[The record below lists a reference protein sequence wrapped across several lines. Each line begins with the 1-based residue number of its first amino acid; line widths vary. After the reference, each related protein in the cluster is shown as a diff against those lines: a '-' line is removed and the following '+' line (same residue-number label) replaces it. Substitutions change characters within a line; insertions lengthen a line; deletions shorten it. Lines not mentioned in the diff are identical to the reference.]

1 MGIFKTNRM
10 RSVILHAL
18 LVLLLGFVGGG
29 TVSALTLRNPIV
41 RLGNT
46 SYSDNGT
53 EVTLNLWMYNYDG
66 DNAYF
71 VGDVYLFIDGKQAC
85 KLNDMWGLIANVS
98 NKNEDNIKN
107 YQNSGNV
114 GSAGKIVLDGI
125 NQGTAQFRNAKKR
138 QKCPY
143 NSNRSEAKWTTID
156 LKLSFNDS
164 FSFFGHKITIE
175 GKWRD
180 KCDDKNR
187 ADKVWTL
194 DNALNGF
201 VRPVRMATTIQGGN
215 VLLSWQTERY
225 NASASTDGNW
235 VVSKRKDG
243 KREVVQKQ
251 SGGVNSAAIV
261 CKNFDCLATYDVT
274 FLPSTCSDAVRNH
287 GLTSSRSASGHQCV
301 EGICDLCNHTFFE
314 YQTENGNLVTL
325 DATTGFGAKM
335 LSHRVVDGKC
345 VMEFDAPITQIPR
358 NAFLRKQLKGEL
370 RIPKSVTVIGENA
383 FGRNEKLEGD
393 LVIPN
398 SVKVI
403 EPLAFRLCK
412 GFNGRLTLSANLQK
426 IGDYAFSDCSGLTG
440 NLSIP
445 NSVTTL
451 GANAFERCGGFNGK
465 LVLSNGLTKIQMNT
479 FTGCVGLT
487 GDLSIPHSVTEIGNS
502 AFADCSGFNGKL
514 VLPEGLKK
522 IGTTCFDGCGGLTG
536 DLVIP
541 QSVTEIAYYSF
552 RNCSGFTGKLVLPNG
567 LTKIETGVFDGCKGL
582 TGDLVIPQS
591 VTEIADNSFQ
601 NCSGFTGKLVLP
613 NGLTK
618 IGRNAFYYC
627 EGLTGDLLIP
637 QSVTEI
643 GEYAFSLC
651 QGFTG
656 KLVLP
661 NGLKK
666 IATHA
671 FSACTG
677 LTGDLSIPHSVTE
690 MGDYAFSSCKGFKGK
705 LVLSNGL
712 TKIAT
717 SAFSNC
723 PGFTGDLLIPH
734 SVTEIGKYAFC
745 YCSGFTGKL
754 SLPEGLKIIRENA
767 FNNLNGLSDKQ
778 VVLPT
783 TLEDLAFGCFNSIE
797 KLTYQSW
804 IGCTIKCCK
813 EQICLSDA
821 SYIYEGGMAEGLD
834 ISYTRTFSNTW
845 GTLVLPFA
853 MTLTGDEPYSL
864 YVIESM
870 NADELV
876 LRRMEGQT
884 EAGTPYLVKR
894 NGEQKELSFE
904 AQNAYVTFDTQ
915 ASPVEGST
923 LSFSG
928 TYKAKDVTSGYIIR
942 NDRFWDVSKIKE
954 TSGGTQAVKVGPFR
968 SWLDGDEANGAS
980 VLSLHIGDY
989 ATGIDNLAPLEMLNA
1004 DDVVYY
1010 DLNGKRLSTPQRGI
1024 NIVKRGNKTMKVII
1038 K

>member
-125 NQGTAQFRNAKKR
+125 NQGTAQFRNAKKN
-138 QKCPY
+138 QKCPH
-143 NSNRSEAKWTTID
+143 NSNRSEKKWTTID

-194 DNALNGF
+194 DNTLNGF
-201 VRPVRMATTIQGGN
+201 VRPVRMAATIQGGN

-225 NASASTDGNW
+225 NASVSTDGNW
-235 VVSKRKDG
+235 VVSKCKDG

-251 SGGVNSAAIV
+251 PGGVNSAAIV
-261 CKNFDCLATYDVT
+261 RKDFDCLATYDVT

-287 GLTSSRSASGHQCV
+287 GLTSSRSASGHQC
-301 EGICDLCNHTFFE
+301 EECICNLCNHTVFE
-314 YQTENGNLVTL
+314 YQTENGNPVTL
-325 DATTGFGAKM
+325 NTTTGFGAKM
-335 LSHRVVDGKC
+335 LSNRVVDGKC
-345 VMEFDAPITQIPR
+345 VMEFDAPITQIPLQ
-358 NAFLRKQLKGEL
+358 AFYKKQLKGEL
-370 RIPKSVTVIGENA
+370 RIPKSVTVIGVLA
-383 FGRNEKLEGD
+383 FAGNEKLVGD

-398 SVKVI
+398 SVTEIGSAAFLVCSGFDGKLTLSNKLTKI
-403 EPLAFRLCK
+403 SDNAFRGCQGLSGNIVIPNSVTEIGLGSFIGCSGFK
-412 GFNGRLTLSANLQK
+412 GKLNLSANLQK
-426 IGDYAFSDCSGLTG
+426 IGMGAFVDCNGLTG

-445 NSVTTL
+445 
-451 GANAFERCGGFNGK
+451 
-465 LVLSNGLTKIQMNT
+465 
-479 FTGCVGLT
+479 
-487 GDLSIPHSVTEIGNS
+487 HSVTMLGIN
-502 AFADCSGFNGKL
+502 AFQNCSGFN
-514 VLPEGLKK
+514 
-522 IGTTCFDGCGGLTG
+522 
-536 DLVIP
+536 
-541 QSVTEIAYYSF
+541 
-552 RNCSGFTGKLVLPNG
+552 GKLVLPNG
-567 LTKIETGVFDGCKGL
+567 LTKIETGVFRGCKGL

-591 VTEIADNSFQ
+591 VTEIADNSFK
-601 NCSGFTGKLVLP
+601 NCSGFNGKLVLP

-618 IGRNAFYYC
+618 IGSDAFFYC

-643 GEYAFSLC
+643 GEYAFSHC
-651 QGFTG
+651 EGFKG

-661 NGLKK
+661 NGLTK
-666 IATHA
+666 IAASA
-671 FSACTG
+671 FSYCVG
-677 LTGDLSIPHSVTE
+677 LTGDLV
-690 MGDYAFSSCKGFKGK
+690 
-705 LVLSNGL
+705 
-712 TKIAT
+712 
-717 SAFSNC
+717 
-723 PGFTGDLLIPH
+723 IPH
-734 SVTEIGKYAFC
+734 SVTEIGKYAFYGC
-745 YCSGFTGKL
+745 RGFNGKL
-754 SLPEGLKIIRENA
+754 SLPEGLKIIRGKA
-767 FNNLNGLSDKQ
+767 FGDLYGLSDKQ

-783 TLEDLAFGCFNSIE
+783 TLENLDYGCFNSIE

-804 IGCTIKCCK
+804 IGGTIRCCK

>member
-1 MGIFKTNRM
+1 MGIFKMNRM

-29 TVSALTLRNPIV
+29 TASALTPRNPIV

-71 VGDVYLFIDGKQAC
+71 VGDVYLFIDGKKTC

-98 NKNEDNIKN
+98 NKNEGKIKN
-107 YQNSGNV
+107 YENGGNV

-125 NQGTAQFRNAKKR
+125 NRGTAQFRNAKKN
-138 QKCPY
+138 QKCPH
-143 NSNRSEAKWTTID
+143 NSNRSETKWTTVD

-164 FSFFGHKITIE
+164 FSFFGHKITVE

-180 KCDDKNR
+180 KCDDNNR

-201 VRPVRMATTIQGGN
+201 VRPVRMATTVQGGN

-251 SGGVNSAAIV
+251 PGGVNSAAIV
-261 CKNFDCLATYDVT
+261 CKDFDCLATYDVT

-287 GLTSSRSASGHQCV
+287 GLTSSRSEGGHQCE
-301 EGICDLCNHTFFE
+301 EGICNLCNRTFFE
-314 YQTENGNLVTL
+314 YQTEDGNPVTL
-325 DATTGFGAKM
+325 NATTGFGAKM
-335 LSHRVVDGKC
+335 LSNRVVDGKC

-358 NAFLRKQLKGEL
+358 KAFYNKQLKGEL
-370 RIPKSVTVIGENA
+370 RIPKSVTVIGVLA
-383 FGRNEKLEGD
+383 FASNEKLVGD

-398 SVKVI
+398 SVTEI
-403 EPLAFRLCK
+403 GSAAFLVCSGFDGK
-412 GFNGRLTLSANLQK
+412 LTLSNKLTKISDNAFNGCQGLSGNIVIPNSVTEIGLGSFIGCSGFKGKLNLSANLQK
-426 IGDYAFSDCSGLTG
+426 IGNVAFQDCNGLTG

-445 NSVTTL
+445 
-451 GANAFERCGGFNGK
+451 
-465 LVLSNGLTKIQMNT
+465 
-479 FTGCVGLT
+479 
-487 GDLSIPHSVTEIGNS
+487 HSVTMLGIN
-502 AFADCSGFNGKL
+502 AFQDCSGFNGKL
-514 VLPEGLKK
+514 VLPKGLTK
-522 IGTTCFDGCGGLTG
+522 IETGAFDGCRGLTG

-552 RNCSGFTGKLVLPNG
+552 RNCRGFNGKLVLP
-567 LTKIETGVFDGCKGL
+567 K
-582 TGDLVIPQS
+582 
-591 VTEIADNSFQ
+591 
-601 NCSGFTGKLVLP
+601 
-613 NGLTK
+613 GLTK
-618 IGRNAFYYC
+618 IGTGAFDGC
-627 EGLTGDLLIP
+627 G
-637 QSVTEI
+637 
-643 GEYAFSLC
+643 
-651 QGFTG
+651 
-656 KLVLP
+656 
-661 NGLKK
+661 
-666 IATHA
+666 
-671 FSACTG
+671 G

-690 MGDYAFSSCKGFKGK
+690 MGEYAFSNCPGFRGK

-712 TKIAT
+712 TKIAA
-717 SAFSNC
+717 SAFSC
-723 PGFTGDLLIPH
+723 CSGFTGDLLIPH
-734 SVTEIGKYAFC
+734 SVTEIGRYAF
-745 YCSGFTGKL
+745 YDCSGFTGKL

-767 FNNLNGLSDKQ
+767 FGDLYGLSDKQ

-783 TLEDLAFGCFNSIE
+783 TLEYLAFGCFNSIE

-804 IGCTIKCCK
+804 IGGTIRCCK

-821 SYIYEGGMAEGLD
+821 SYIYDGGKAEGLD

-894 NGEQKELSFE
+894 NGEQKKLSFE
-904 AQNAYVTFDTQ
+904 AQNAFVTFDNTK

-942 NDRFWDVSKIKE
+942 NDRFWDVARIRE
-954 TSGGTQAVKVGPFR
+954 TSAGTQAIKVGPFR
-968 SWLDGDEANGAS
+968 SWLDGDVANGSS
-980 VLSLHIGDY
+980 VLSLRIGDY
-989 ATGIDNLAPLEMLNA
+989 ATGIDNLAPLETLNA
-1004 DDVVYY
+1004 DDVAFY

>member
-1 MGIFKTNRM
+1 MGFFKTNRM

-29 TVSALTLRNPIV
+29 TASALTPRNPIV

-71 VGDVYLFIDGKQAC
+71 VGDVYFFIDGKKTC

-98 NKNEDNIKN
+98 NKDEGKIKKYEN
-107 YQNSGNV
+107 GGNV

-125 NQGTAQFRNAKKR
+125 NRGTAQFRNAKKN
-138 QKCPY
+138 QKCPH
-143 NSNRSEAKWTTID
+143 NSNRSEAKWTTVD

-164 FSFFGHKITIE
+164 FSFFGHKITVE

-194 DNALNGF
+194 DNTLNGF
-201 VRPVRMATTIQGGN
+201 VSPVRMATTVQGGN

-251 SGGVNSAAIV
+251 PGGVNSATIV
-261 CKNFDCLATYDVT
+261 CKDFDCLATYDVT

-287 GLTSSRSASGHQCV
+287 GLTSSRSEGGHQC
-301 EGICDLCNHTFFE
+301 EECICNLCNRTFFE
-314 YQTENGNLVTL
+314 YQTEDGNPVTL
-325 DATTGFGAKM
+325 NTTTGFGAKM
-335 LSHRVVDGKC
+335 LSNRVVDGKC

-358 NAFLRKQLKGEL
+358 KAFYNKQLKGEL
-370 RIPKSVTVIGENA
+370 RIPKSVTVIGVLA
-383 FGRNEKLEGD
+383 FASNEKLVGD

-398 SVKVI
+398 SVTEI
-403 EPLAFRLCK
+403 GSAAFLVCSGFDGK
-412 GFNGRLTLSANLQK
+412 LTLSNKLTKISDNAFNGCQCLSGNIVIPNSVTEIGLGSFIGCSGFKGNLNLSANLQK
-426 IGDYAFSDCSGLTG
+426 IGNVAFQDCNGLTG

-445 NSVTTL
+445 
-451 GANAFERCGGFNGK
+451 
-465 LVLSNGLTKIQMNT
+465 
-479 FTGCVGLT
+479 
-487 GDLSIPHSVTEIGNS
+487 HSVTMLGIN
-502 AFADCSGFNGKL
+502 AFQHCSGFNGKL
-514 VLPEGLKK
+514 VLPKGLTK
-522 IGTTCFDGCGGLTG
+522 IETGAFDGCRGLTG

-552 RNCSGFTGKLVLPNG
+552 RNCSGFTGKLVLP
-567 LTKIETGVFDGCKGL
+567 K
-582 TGDLVIPQS
+582 
-591 VTEIADNSFQ
+591 
-601 NCSGFTGKLVLP
+601 
-613 NGLTK
+613 GLTK
-618 IGRNAFYYC
+618 IGTGAFYGC
-627 EGLTGDLLIP
+627 G
-637 QSVTEI
+637 
-643 GEYAFSLC
+643 
-651 QGFTG
+651 
-656 KLVLP
+656 
-661 NGLKK
+661 
-666 IATHA
+666 
-671 FSACTG
+671 G

-690 MGDYAFSSCKGFKGK
+690 MGEYAFSNCPGFKGK

-712 TKIAT
+712 TKIAA
-717 SAFSNC
+717 SAFSC
-723 PGFTGDLLIPH
+723 CSGFTGDLLIPH
-734 SVTEIGKYAFC
+734 SVTEIGRYAF
-745 YCSGFTGKL
+745 YDCSGFTGKL

-767 FNNLNGLSDKQ
+767 FGDLYGLSDKQ

-783 TLEDLAFGCFNSIE
+783 TLEYLAFGCFNSIE

-804 IGCTIKCCK
+804 IGGTIKCCK

-821 SYIYEGGMAEGLD
+821 SYIYDGGKAEGLD

-853 MTLTGDEPYSL
+853 MMLTGDEPYSL

-876 LRRMEGQT
+876 LRRVEGQT

-894 NGEQKELSFE
+894 NGEQKKLSFE
-904 AQNAYVTFDTQ
+904 AQKAFVTFDNTK

-942 NDRFWDVSKIKE
+942 NDRFWDVARIRE
-954 TSGGTQAVKVGPFR
+954 TSAGTQAIKVGPFR

-989 ATGIDNLAPLEMLNA
+989 ATGIDNLAPLETLNA
-1004 DDVVYY
+1004 DDVAFY
-1010 DLNGKRLSTPQRGI
+1010 DLNGKRLSTLQRGI

>member
-29 TVSALTLRNPIV
+29 TASALTPRNPIV

-71 VGDVYLFIDGKQAC
+71 VGDVYLFIDGKKTC

-125 NQGTAQFRNAKKR
+125 NQGTAQFRNAKKS

-143 NSNRSEAKWTTID
+143 NSDKSEKKWTTID

-164 FSFFGHKITIE
+164 FSFFGHKITVE

-187 ADKVWTL
+187 ADKVWTF

-201 VRPVRMATTIQGGN
+201 VSPVRMATTVQGGN

-251 SGGVNSAAIV
+251 PGGVNSATIV
-261 CKNFDCLATYDVT
+261 CKDFDCLATYDVT

-287 GLTSSRSASGHQCV
+287 GLTYSRSEGGHQCE
-301 EGICDLCNHTFFE
+301 EGICNLCNRTFFE
-314 YQTENGNLVTL
+314 YQTEDGNPVTL
-325 DATTGFGAKM
+325 NTTTGFGAKM
-335 LSHRVVDGKC
+335 LSNRVVDGKC

-358 NAFLRKQLKGEL
+358 KAFYNKQLKGEL
-370 RIPKSVTVIGENA
+370 RIPKSVTVIGVLA
-383 FGRNEKLEGD
+383 FASNEKLVGD

-398 SVKVI
+398 SVTEI
-403 EPLAFRLCK
+403 GSAAFLVCSGFDGK
-412 GFNGRLTLSANLQK
+412 LTLSNKLTKISDNAFNGCQGLSGNIVIPNSVTEIGLGSFIGCRGFKGNLNLSANLQK
-426 IGDYAFSDCSGLTG
+426 IGNVAFQDCNGLTG

-445 NSVTTL
+445 
-451 GANAFERCGGFNGK
+451 
-465 LVLSNGLTKIQMNT
+465 
-479 FTGCVGLT
+479 
-487 GDLSIPHSVTEIGNS
+487 HSVTMLGIN
-502 AFADCSGFNGKL
+502 AFQHCSGFNGKL
-514 VLPEGLKK
+514 VLPKGLTK
-522 IGTTCFDGCGGLTG
+522 IETGAFDGCRGLTG

-552 RNCSGFTGKLVLPNG
+552 RNCSGFTGKLVLP
-567 LTKIETGVFDGCKGL
+567 K
-582 TGDLVIPQS
+582 
-591 VTEIADNSFQ
+591 
-601 NCSGFTGKLVLP
+601 
-613 NGLTK
+613 GLTK
-618 IGRNAFYYC
+618 IGTGAFYGC
-627 EGLTGDLLIP
+627 G
-637 QSVTEI
+637 
-643 GEYAFSLC
+643 
-651 QGFTG
+651 
-656 KLVLP
+656 
-661 NGLKK
+661 
-666 IATHA
+666 
-671 FSACTG
+671 G

-690 MGDYAFSSCKGFKGK
+690 MGEYAFSNCPGFKGK

-712 TKIAT
+712 TKIAA
-717 SAFSNC
+717 SAFSC
-723 PGFTGDLLIPH
+723 CSGFTGDLLIPH
-734 SVTEIGKYAFC
+734 SVTEIGRYAF
-745 YCSGFTGKL
+745 YDCSGFTGKL

-767 FNNLNGLSDKQ
+767 FGDLYGLSDKQ

-783 TLEDLAFGCFNSIE
+783 TLEYLAFGCFNSIE

-804 IGCTIKCCK
+804 IGGTIKCCK

-821 SYIYEGGMAEGLD
+821 SYIYDGGKAEGLD

-853 MTLTGDEPYSL
+853 MMLTGDEPYSL

-876 LRRMEGQT
+876 LRRVEGQT

-894 NGEQKELSFE
+894 NGEQKKLSFE
-904 AQNAYVTFDTQ
+904 AQKAFVTFDNTK

-942 NDRFWDVSKIKE
+942 NDRFWDVARIRE
-954 TSGGTQAVKVGPFR
+954 TSAGTQAIKVGPFR

-989 ATGIDNLAPLEMLNA
+989 ATGIDNLAPLETLNA
-1004 DDVVYY
+1004 DDVAFY

>member
-1 MGIFKTNRM
+1 MGIFKMNRM

-29 TVSALTLRNPIV
+29 TASALTPRNPIV

-71 VGDVYLFIDGKQAC
+71 VGDVYLFIDGKKTC

-98 NKNEDNIKN
+98 NKNEGKIKN
-107 YQNSGNV
+107 YENGGNV

-125 NQGTAQFRNAKKR
+125 NRGTAQFRNAKKN
-138 QKCPY
+138 QKCPH
-143 NSNRSEAKWTTID
+143 NSNRSEAKWTTVD

-164 FSFFGHKITIE
+164 FSFFGHKITVE

-180 KCDDKNR
+180 KCDKNR

-194 DNALNGF
+194 DNTLNGF
-201 VRPVRMATTIQGGN
+201 VSPVRMATTVQGGN

-251 SGGVNSAAIV
+251 PGGVNSATIV
-261 CKNFDCLATYDVT
+261 CKDFDCLATYDVT

-287 GLTSSRSASGHQCV
+287 GLTSSRSEGGHQCE
-301 EGICDLCNHTFFE
+301 EGICNLCNRTFFE
-314 YQTENGNLVTL
+314 YQTEDGNPVTL
-325 DATTGFGAKM
+325 NTTTGFGAKM
-335 LSHRVVDGKC
+335 LSNRVVDGKC

-358 NAFLRKQLKGEL
+358 KAFYNKQLKGEL
-370 RIPKSVTVIGENA
+370 RIPKSVTVIGVLA
-383 FGRNEKLEGD
+383 FASNEKLVGD

-398 SVKVI
+398 SVTEI
-403 EPLAFRLCK
+403 GSAAFLVCSGFDGK
-412 GFNGRLTLSANLQK
+412 LTLSNKLTKISDNAFNGCQGLSGNIVIPNSVTEIGLGSFIGCRGFKGNLNLSANLQK
-426 IGDYAFSDCSGLTG
+426 IGNVAFQDCNGLTG

-445 NSVTTL
+445 
-451 GANAFERCGGFNGK
+451 
-465 LVLSNGLTKIQMNT
+465 
-479 FTGCVGLT
+479 
-487 GDLSIPHSVTEIGNS
+487 HSVTMLGIN
-502 AFADCSGFNGKL
+502 AFQHCSGFNGKL
-514 VLPEGLKK
+514 VLTKGLTK
-522 IGTTCFDGCGGLTG
+522 IETGAFDGCRGLTG

-552 RNCSGFTGKLVLPNG
+552 RNCSGFTGKLVLP
-567 LTKIETGVFDGCKGL
+567 K
-582 TGDLVIPQS
+582 
-591 VTEIADNSFQ
+591 
-601 NCSGFTGKLVLP
+601 
-613 NGLTK
+613 GLTK
-618 IGRNAFYYC
+618 IGTGAFYGC
-627 EGLTGDLLIP
+627 G
-637 QSVTEI
+637 
-643 GEYAFSLC
+643 
-651 QGFTG
+651 
-656 KLVLP
+656 
-661 NGLKK
+661 
-666 IATHA
+666 
-671 FSACTG
+671 G

-690 MGDYAFSSCKGFKGK
+690 MGEYAFSNCPGFKGK

-712 TKIAT
+712 TKIAA
-717 SAFSNC
+717 SAFSC
-723 PGFTGDLLIPH
+723 CSGFTGDLLIPH
-734 SVTEIGKYAFC
+734 SVTEIGRYAF
-745 YCSGFTGKL
+745 YDCSGFTGKL

-767 FNNLNGLSDKQ
+767 FGDLYGLSDKQ

-783 TLEDLAFGCFNSIE
+783 TLEYLAFGCFNSIE

-804 IGCTIKCCK
+804 IGGTIKCCK

-821 SYIYEGGMAEGLD
+821 SYIYDGGKAEGLD

-853 MTLTGDEPYSL
+853 MMLTGDEPYSL

-876 LRRMEGQT
+876 LRRVEGQT

-894 NGEQKELSFE
+894 NGEQKKLSFE
-904 AQNAYVTFDTQ
+904 AQKAFVTFDNTK

-942 NDRFWDVSKIKE
+942 NDRFWDVARIRE
-954 TSGGTQAVKVGPFR
+954 TSAGTQAIKVGPFR

-989 ATGIDNLAPLEMLNA
+989 ATGIDNLAPLETLNA
-1004 DDVVYY
+1004 DDVAFY

>member
-1 MGIFKTNRM
+1 MGIFKMNRM

-29 TVSALTLRNPIV
+29 TASALTPRNPIV

-71 VGDVYLFIDGKQAC
+71 VGDVYLFIDGKKTC

-98 NKNEDNIKN
+98 NKNEGKIKN
-107 YQNSGNV
+107 YENGGNV

-125 NQGTAQFRNAKKR
+125 NRGTAQFRNAKKN
-138 QKCPY
+138 QKCPH
-143 NSNRSEAKWTTID
+143 NSNRSETKWTTVD

-164 FSFFGHKITIE
+164 FSFFGHKITVE

-201 VRPVRMATTIQGGN
+201 VRPVRMATTVQGGN

-251 SGGVNSAAIV
+251 PGGVNSAAIV
-261 CKNFDCLATYDVT
+261 CKDFDCLATYDVT

-287 GLTSSRSASGHQCV
+287 GLTSSRSEGGHQC
-301 EGICDLCNHTFFE
+301 EECICNLCNRTFFE
-314 YQTENGNLVTL
+314 YQTEDGNPVTL
-325 DATTGFGAKM
+325 NATTGFGAKM
-335 LSHRVVDGKC
+335 LSNRVVDGKC

-358 NAFLRKQLKGEL
+358 KAFYNKQLKGEL
-370 RIPKSVTVIGENA
+370 RIPKSVTVIGVLA
-383 FGRNEKLEGD
+383 FASNEKLVGD

-398 SVKVI
+398 SVTEI
-403 EPLAFRLCK
+403 GSAAFLVCSGFDGK
-412 GFNGRLTLSANLQK
+412 LTLSNKLTKISDNAFNGCQGLSGNIVIPNSVTEIGLGSFIGCSGFKGKLNLSANLQK
-426 IGDYAFSDCSGLTG
+426 IGNVAFKDCNGLTG

-445 NSVTTL
+445 
-451 GANAFERCGGFNGK
+451 
-465 LVLSNGLTKIQMNT
+465 
-479 FTGCVGLT
+479 
-487 GDLSIPHSVTEIGNS
+487 HSVTMLGIN
-502 AFADCSGFNGKL
+502 AFQHCSGFNGKL
-514 VLPEGLKK
+514 VLPNGLTK
-522 IGTTCFDGCGGLTG
+522 IETGVFDGCRGLTG
-536 DLVIP
+536 NLDIP

-552 RNCSGFTGKLVLPNG
+552 RNCSGFTGKLVLP
-567 LTKIETGVFDGCKGL
+567 K
-582 TGDLVIPQS
+582 
-591 VTEIADNSFQ
+591 
-601 NCSGFTGKLVLP
+601 
-613 NGLTK
+613 GLTK
-618 IGRNAFYYC
+618 IGTGAFYGC
-627 EGLTGDLLIP
+627 G
-637 QSVTEI
+637 
-643 GEYAFSLC
+643 
-651 QGFTG
+651 
-656 KLVLP
+656 
-661 NGLKK
+661 
-666 IATHA
+666 
-671 FSACTG
+671 G

-690 MGDYAFSSCKGFKGK
+690 MGEYAFSNCPGFKGK

-712 TKIAT
+712 TKIAA
-717 SAFSNC
+717 SAFSC
-723 PGFTGDLLIPH
+723 CSGFTGDLLIPH
-734 SVTEIGKYAFC
+734 SVTEIGRYAF
-745 YCSGFTGKL
+745 YDCSGFTGKL

-767 FNNLNGLSDKQ
+767 FGDLYGLSDKQ

-783 TLEDLAFGCFNSIE
+783 TLEYLAFGCFNSIE

-804 IGCTIKCCK
+804 IGGTIRCCK

-821 SYIYEGGMAEGLD
+821 SYIYDGGKAEGLD

-853 MTLTGDEPYSL
+853 MTLKGDEPYSL

-876 LRRMEGQT
+876 LRRMEGRT

-989 ATGIDNLAPLEMLNA
+989 ATGIDNLAPLETLNA

>member
-1 MGIFKTNRM
+1 MGFFKTNRM

-29 TVSALTLRNPIV
+29 TASALTPRNPIV

-71 VGDVYLFIDGKQAC
+71 VGDVYLFIDGKKTC

-98 NKNEDNIKN
+98 NKNEGKIKN
-107 YQNSGNV
+107 YENGGNV

-125 NQGTAQFRNAKKR
+125 NRGTAQFRNAKKN
-138 QKCPY
+138 QKCPH
-143 NSNRSEAKWTTID
+143 NSNRSETKWTTVD

-164 FSFFGHKITIE
+164 FSFFGHKITVE

-194 DNALNGF
+194 DNTLNGF
-201 VRPVRMATTIQGGN
+201 VSPVRMATTVQGGN

-251 SGGVNSAAIV
+251 PGGVNSATIV
-261 CKNFDCLATYDVT
+261 CKDFDCLATYDVT

-287 GLTSSRSASGHQCV
+287 GLTSSRSEGGHQC
-301 EGICDLCNHTFFE
+301 EECICNLCNRTFFE
-314 YQTENGNLVTL
+314 YQTEDGNPVTL
-325 DATTGFGAKM
+325 NTTTGFGAKM
-335 LSHRVVDGKC
+335 LSNRVVDGKC

-358 NAFLRKQLKGEL
+358 KAFYNKQLKGEL
-370 RIPKSVTVIGENA
+370 RIPKSVTVIGVLA
-383 FGRNEKLEGD
+383 FASNEKLVGD

-398 SVKVI
+398 SVTEI
-403 EPLAFRLCK
+403 GSAAFLVCSGFDGK
-412 GFNGRLTLSANLQK
+412 LTLSNKLTKISDNAFNGCQGLSGNIVIPNSVTEIGLGSFIGCSGFKGNLNLSANLQK
-426 IGDYAFSDCSGLTG
+426 IGNVAFQDCNGLTG

-445 NSVTTL
+445 
-451 GANAFERCGGFNGK
+451 
-465 LVLSNGLTKIQMNT
+465 
-479 FTGCVGLT
+479 
-487 GDLSIPHSVTEIGNS
+487 HSVTMLGIN
-502 AFADCSGFNGKL
+502 AFQHCSGFNGKL
-514 VLPEGLKK
+514 VLPKGLTK
-522 IGTTCFDGCGGLTG
+522 IETGAFDGCRGLTG

-552 RNCSGFTGKLVLPNG
+552 RNCSGFTGKLVLP
-567 LTKIETGVFDGCKGL
+567 K
-582 TGDLVIPQS
+582 
-591 VTEIADNSFQ
+591 
-601 NCSGFTGKLVLP
+601 
-613 NGLTK
+613 GLTK
-618 IGRNAFYYC
+618 IGTGAFYGC
-627 EGLTGDLLIP
+627 G
-637 QSVTEI
+637 
-643 GEYAFSLC
+643 
-651 QGFTG
+651 
-656 KLVLP
+656 
-661 NGLKK
+661 
-666 IATHA
+666 
-671 FSACTG
+671 G

-690 MGDYAFSSCKGFKGK
+690 MGEYAFSNCPGFKGK

-712 TKIAT
+712 TKIAA
-717 SAFSNC
+717 SAFSC
-723 PGFTGDLLIPH
+723 CSGFTGDLLIPH
-734 SVTEIGKYAFC
+734 SVTEIGRYAF
-745 YCSGFTGKL
+745 YDCSGFTGKL

-767 FNNLNGLSDKQ
+767 FGDLYGLSDKQ

-783 TLEDLAFGCFNSIE
+783 TLEYLAFGCFNSIE

-804 IGCTIKCCK
+804 IGGTIRCCK

-821 SYIYEGGMAEGLD
+821 SYIYDGGKAEGLD

-853 MTLTGDEPYSL
+853 MMLTGDEPYSL

-876 LRRMEGQT
+876 LRRVEGQT

>member
-1 MGIFKTNRM
+1 MGFFKTNRM

-29 TVSALTLRNPIV
+29 TASALTPRNPIV

-71 VGDVYLFIDGKQAC
+71 VGDVYLFIDGKKTC

-98 NKNEDNIKN
+98 NKNEGKIKN
-107 YQNSGNV
+107 YENGGNV

-125 NQGTAQFRNAKKR
+125 NRGTAQFRNAKKN
-138 QKCPY
+138 QKCPH
-143 NSNRSEAKWTTID
+143 NSNRSETKWTTVD

-164 FSFFGHKITIE
+164 FSFFGHKITVE

-180 KCDDKNR
+180 KCDDKDR

-194 DNALNGF
+194 DNTLNGF
-201 VRPVRMATTIQGGN
+201 VSPVRMATTVQGGN

-251 SGGVNSAAIV
+251 PGGVNSATIV
-261 CKNFDCLATYDVT
+261 CKDFDCLATYDVT

-287 GLTSSRSASGHQCV
+287 GLTSSRSEGGHQCE
-301 EGICDLCNHTFFE
+301 EGICNLCNRTFFE
-314 YQTENGNLVTL
+314 YQTEDGNPVTL
-325 DATTGFGAKM
+325 NTTTGFGAKM
-335 LSHRVVDGKC
+335 LSNRVVDGKC

-358 NAFLRKQLKGEL
+358 KAFYNKQLKGEL
-370 RIPKSVTVIGENA
+370 RIPKSVTVIGVLA
-383 FGRNEKLEGD
+383 FASNEKLVGD

-398 SVKVI
+398 SVTEI
-403 EPLAFRLCK
+403 GSAAFLVCSGFDGK
-412 GFNGRLTLSANLQK
+412 LTLSNKLTKISDNAFNGCQGLSGNIVIPNSVTEIGLGSFIGCRGFKGNLNLSANLQK
-426 IGDYAFSDCSGLTG
+426 IGNVAFQDCNGLTG

-445 NSVTTL
+445 
-451 GANAFERCGGFNGK
+451 
-465 LVLSNGLTKIQMNT
+465 
-479 FTGCVGLT
+479 
-487 GDLSIPHSVTEIGNS
+487 HSVTMLGIN
-502 AFADCSGFNGKL
+502 AFQHCSGFNGKL
-514 VLPEGLKK
+514 VLPKGLTK
-522 IGTTCFDGCGGLTG
+522 IETGAFDGCRGLTG

-552 RNCSGFTGKLVLPNG
+552 RNCRGFNGKLVLP
-567 LTKIETGVFDGCKGL
+567 K
-582 TGDLVIPQS
+582 
-591 VTEIADNSFQ
+591 
-601 NCSGFTGKLVLP
+601 
-613 NGLTK
+613 GLTK
-618 IGRNAFYYC
+618 IGTGAFDGC
-627 EGLTGDLLIP
+627 G
-637 QSVTEI
+637 
-643 GEYAFSLC
+643 
-651 QGFTG
+651 
-656 KLVLP
+656 
-661 NGLKK
+661 
-666 IATHA
+666 
-671 FSACTG
+671 G

-690 MGDYAFSSCKGFKGK
+690 MGEYAFSNCPGFKGK

-712 TKIAT
+712 TKIAA
-717 SAFSNC
+717 SAFSC
-723 PGFTGDLLIPH
+723 CSGFTGDLLIPH
-734 SVTEIGKYAFC
+734 SVTEIGRYAF
-745 YCSGFTGKL
+745 YDCSGFTGKL

-767 FNNLNGLSDKQ
+767 FGDLYGLSDKQ

-783 TLEDLAFGCFNSIE
+783 TLEYLAFGCFNSIE

-804 IGCTIKCCK
+804 IGGTIRCCK

-821 SYIYEGGMAEGLD
+821 SYIYDGGKAEGLD

-853 MTLTGDEPYSL
+853 MMLTGDEPYSL

-876 LRRMEGQT
+876 LRRVEGQT

-894 NGEQKELSFE
+894 NGEQKKLSFE
-904 AQNAYVTFDTQ
+904 AQKAFVTFDNTK

-942 NDRFWDVSKIKE
+942 NDRFWDVARIRE
-954 TSGGTQAVKVGPFR
+954 TSAGTQAIKVGPFR
-968 SWLDGDEANGAS
+968 SWLDGDVANGAS
-980 VLSLHIGDY
+980 VLSLRVGDD
-989 ATGIDNLAPLEMLNA
+989 ATGIDNLAPLETLNA
-1004 DDVVYY
+1004 DDVAFY

>member
-1 MGIFKTNRM
+1 M

-125 NQGTAQFRNAKKR
+125 NQGTAQFRNAKKS

-143 NSNRSEAKWTTID
+143 NSNRSENKWTTVD

-164 FSFFGHKITIE
+164 FSFFGHKITVE

-201 VRPVRMATTIQGGN
+201 VRPVRMATTVQGGN

-251 SGGVNSAAIV
+251 PGGVNSAAIV

-301 EGICDLCNHTFFE
+301 EDICDLCNHTFFE

-325 DATTGFGAKM
+325 DGPLDFGAKM

-591 VTEIADNSFQ
+591 VTEIADYSFQ

-627 EGLTGDLLIP
+627 KGLTGDLLIP

-643 GEYAFSLC
+643 GEYAFY
-651 QGFTG
+651 
-656 KLVLP
+656 
-661 NGLKK
+661 
-666 IATHA
+666 
-671 FSACTG
+671 
-677 LTGDLSIPHSVTE
+677 D
-690 MGDYAFSSCKGFKGK
+690 
-705 LVLSNGL
+705 
-712 TKIAT
+712 
-717 SAFSNC
+717 
-723 PGFTGDLLIPH
+723 
-734 SVTEIGKYAFC
+734 
-745 YCSGFTGKL
+745 CSGFTGKL

-804 IGCTIKCCK
+804 IGGTIRCCK

-876 LRRMEGQT
+876 LRRMEGRT

>member
-1 MGIFKTNRM
+1 MGFFKTNRM

-29 TVSALTLRNPIV
+29 TASALTPRNPIV

-71 VGDVYLFIDGKQAC
+71 VGDVYLFIDGKKTC

-98 NKNEDNIKN
+98 NKDEGKIKKYEN
-107 YQNSGNV
+107 GGNV

-125 NQGTAQFRNAKKR
+125 NRGTAQFRNAKKN
-138 QKCPY
+138 QKCPH
-143 NSNRSEAKWTTID
+143 NSNRSEAKWTTVD

-164 FSFFGHKITIE
+164 FSFFGHKITVE

-194 DNALNGF
+194 DNTLNGF
-201 VRPVRMATTIQGGN
+201 VSPVRMATTVQGGN

-251 SGGVNSAAIV
+251 PGGVNSATIV
-261 CKNFDCLATYDVT
+261 CKDFDCLATYDVT

-287 GLTSSRSASGHQCV
+287 GLTSSRSEGGHQC
-301 EGICDLCNHTFFE
+301 EECICNLCNRTFFE
-314 YQTENGNLVTL
+314 YQTEDGNPVTL
-325 DATTGFGAKM
+325 NTTTGFGAKM
-335 LSHRVVDGKC
+335 LSNRVVDGKC

-358 NAFLRKQLKGEL
+358 KAFYNKQLKGEL
-370 RIPKSVTVIGENA
+370 RIPKSVTVIGVLA
-383 FGRNEKLEGD
+383 FASNEKLVGD

-398 SVKVI
+398 SVTEI
-403 EPLAFRLCK
+403 GSAAFLVCSGFDGK
-412 GFNGRLTLSANLQK
+412 LTLSNKLTKISDNAFNGCQCLSGNIVIPNSVTEIGLGSFIGCSGFKGNLNLSANLQK
-426 IGDYAFSDCSGLTG
+426 IGNVAFQDCNGLTG

-445 NSVTTL
+445 
-451 GANAFERCGGFNGK
+451 
-465 LVLSNGLTKIQMNT
+465 
-479 FTGCVGLT
+479 
-487 GDLSIPHSVTEIGNS
+487 HSVTMLGIN
-502 AFADCSGFNGKL
+502 AFQHCSGFNGKL
-514 VLPEGLKK
+514 VLPKGLTK
-522 IGTTCFDGCGGLTG
+522 IETGAFDGCRGLTG

-552 RNCSGFTGKLVLPNG
+552 RNCSGFTGKLVLP
-567 LTKIETGVFDGCKGL
+567 K
-582 TGDLVIPQS
+582 
-591 VTEIADNSFQ
+591 
-601 NCSGFTGKLVLP
+601 
-613 NGLTK
+613 GLTK
-618 IGRNAFYYC
+618 IGTGAFYGC
-627 EGLTGDLLIP
+627 G
-637 QSVTEI
+637 
-643 GEYAFSLC
+643 
-651 QGFTG
+651 
-656 KLVLP
+656 
-661 NGLKK
+661 
-666 IATHA
+666 
-671 FSACTG
+671 G

-690 MGDYAFSSCKGFKGK
+690 MGEYAFSNCPGFKGK

-712 TKIAT
+712 TKIAA
-717 SAFSNC
+717 SAFSC
-723 PGFTGDLLIPH
+723 CSGFTGDLLIPH
-734 SVTEIGKYAFC
+734 SVTEIGRYAF
-745 YCSGFTGKL
+745 YDCSGFTGKL

-767 FNNLNGLSDKQ
+767 FGDLYGLSDKQ

-783 TLEDLAFGCFNSIE
+783 TLEYLAFGCFNSIE

-804 IGCTIKCCK
+804 IGGTIKCCK

-821 SYIYEGGMAEGLD
+821 SYIYDGGKAEGLD

-853 MTLTGDEPYSL
+853 MMLTGDEPYSL

-876 LRRMEGQT
+876 LRRVEGQT

-894 NGEQKELSFE
+894 NGEQKKLSFE
-904 AQNAYVTFDTQ
+904 AQKAFVTFDNTK

-942 NDRFWDVSKIKE
+942 NDRFWDVARIRE
-954 TSGGTQAVKVGPFR
+954 TSAGTQAIKVGPFR

-989 ATGIDNLAPLEMLNA
+989 ATGIDNLAPLETLNA
-1004 DDVVYY
+1004 DDVAFY

>member
-1 MGIFKTNRM
+1 MGIFKMNRM

-29 TVSALTLRNPIV
+29 TASALTPRNPIV

-71 VGDVYLFIDGKQAC
+71 VGDVYLFIDGKKTC

-98 NKNEDNIKN
+98 NKNEGKIKN
-107 YQNSGNV
+107 YENGGNV

-125 NQGTAQFRNAKKR
+125 NRGTAQFRNAKKN
-138 QKCPY
+138 QKCPH
-143 NSNRSEAKWTTID
+143 NSNRSETKWTTVD

-164 FSFFGHKITIE
+164 FSFFGHKITVE

-194 DNALNGF
+194 DNTLNGF
-201 VRPVRMATTIQGGN
+201 VSPVRMATTVQGGN

-251 SGGVNSAAIV
+251 PGGVNSATIV
-261 CKNFDCLATYDVT
+261 CKDFDCLATYDVT

-287 GLTSSRSASGHQCV
+287 GLTSSRSEGGHQC
-301 EGICDLCNHTFFE
+301 EECICNLCNRTFFE
-314 YQTENGNLVTL
+314 YQTEDGNPVTL
-325 DATTGFGAKM
+325 NTTTGFGAKM
-335 LSHRVVDGKC
+335 LSNRVVDGKC

-358 NAFLRKQLKGEL
+358 KAFYNKQLKGEL
-370 RIPKSVTVIGENA
+370 RIPKSVTVIGVLA
-383 FGRNEKLEGD
+383 FASNEKLVGD

-398 SVKVI
+398 SVTEI
-403 EPLAFRLCK
+403 GSAAFLVCSGFDGK
-412 GFNGRLTLSANLQK
+412 LTLSNKLTKISDNAFNGCQGLSGNIVIPNSVTEIGLGSFIGCSGFKGNLNLSANLQK
-426 IGDYAFSDCSGLTG
+426 IGNVAFQDCNGLTG

-445 NSVTTL
+445 
-451 GANAFERCGGFNGK
+451 
-465 LVLSNGLTKIQMNT
+465 
-479 FTGCVGLT
+479 
-487 GDLSIPHSVTEIGNS
+487 HSVTMLGIN
-502 AFADCSGFNGKL
+502 AFQHCSGFNGKL
-514 VLPEGLKK
+514 ALPKGLTK
-522 IGTTCFDGCGGLTG
+522 IETGAFDGCRGLTG

-552 RNCSGFTGKLVLPNG
+552 RNCSGFTGKLVLP
-567 LTKIETGVFDGCKGL
+567 K
-582 TGDLVIPQS
+582 
-591 VTEIADNSFQ
+591 
-601 NCSGFTGKLVLP
+601 
-613 NGLTK
+613 GLTK
-618 IGRNAFYYC
+618 IGTGAFYGC
-627 EGLTGDLLIP
+627 G
-637 QSVTEI
+637 
-643 GEYAFSLC
+643 
-651 QGFTG
+651 
-656 KLVLP
+656 
-661 NGLKK
+661 
-666 IATHA
+666 
-671 FSACTG
+671 G

-690 MGDYAFSSCKGFKGK
+690 MGEYAFSNCPGFKGK

-712 TKIAT
+712 TKIAA
-717 SAFSNC
+717 SAFSC
-723 PGFTGDLLIPH
+723 CSGFTGDLLIPH
-734 SVTEIGKYAFC
+734 SVTEIGRYAF
-745 YCSGFTGKL
+745 YDCSGFTGKL

-767 FNNLNGLSDKQ
+767 FGDLYGLSDKQ

-783 TLEDLAFGCFNSIE
+783 TLEYLAFGCFNSIE

-804 IGCTIKCCK
+804 IGGTIRCCK

-821 SYIYEGGMAEGLD
+821 SYIYDGGKAEGLD

-853 MTLTGDEPYSL
+853 MMLTGDEPYSL

-876 LRRMEGQT
+876 LRRVEGQT

>member
-1 MGIFKTNRM
+1 MGIFKMNRM

-29 TVSALTLRNPIV
+29 TASALTPRNPIV

-71 VGDVYLFIDGKQAC
+71 VGDVYLFIDGKKTC

-98 NKNEDNIKN
+98 NKNEGKIKN
-107 YQNSGNV
+107 YENGGNV

-125 NQGTAQFRNAKKR
+125 NRGTAQFRNAKKN
-138 QKCPY
+138 QKCPH
-143 NSNRSEAKWTTID
+143 NSNRSEAKWTTVD

-164 FSFFGHKITIE
+164 FSFFGHKITVE

-180 KCDDKNR
+180 KCDKNR

-194 DNALNGF
+194 DNTLNGF
-201 VRPVRMATTIQGGN
+201 VSPVRMATTVQGGN

-251 SGGVNSAAIV
+251 PGGVNSATIV
-261 CKNFDCLATYDVT
+261 CKDFDCLATYDVT

-287 GLTSSRSASGHQCV
+287 GLTSSRSEGGHQCE
-301 EGICDLCNHTFFE
+301 EGICNLCNRTFFE
-314 YQTENGNLVTL
+314 YQTEDGNPVTL
-325 DATTGFGAKM
+325 NTTTGFGAKM
-335 LSHRVVDGKC
+335 LSNRVVDGKC

-358 NAFLRKQLKGEL
+358 KAFYNKQLKGEL
-370 RIPKSVTVIGENA
+370 RIPKSVTVIGVLA
-383 FGRNEKLEGD
+383 FASNEKLVGD

-398 SVKVI
+398 SVTEI
-403 EPLAFRLCK
+403 GSAAFLVCSGFDGK
-412 GFNGRLTLSANLQK
+412 LTLSNKLTKISDNAFNGCQGLSGNIVIPNSVTEIGLGSFIGCRGFKGNLNLSANLQK
-426 IGDYAFSDCSGLTG
+426 IGNVAFQDCNGLTG

-445 NSVTTL
+445 
-451 GANAFERCGGFNGK
+451 
-465 LVLSNGLTKIQMNT
+465 
-479 FTGCVGLT
+479 
-487 GDLSIPHSVTEIGNS
+487 HSVTMLGIN
-502 AFADCSGFNGKL
+502 AFQHCSGFNGKL
-514 VLPEGLKK
+514 VLPKGLTK
-522 IGTTCFDGCGGLTG
+522 IETGAFDGCRGLTG

-552 RNCSGFTGKLVLPNG
+552 RNCSGFTGKLVLP
-567 LTKIETGVFDGCKGL
+567 K
-582 TGDLVIPQS
+582 
-591 VTEIADNSFQ
+591 
-601 NCSGFTGKLVLP
+601 
-613 NGLTK
+613 GLTK
-618 IGRNAFYYC
+618 IGTGAFYGC
-627 EGLTGDLLIP
+627 G
-637 QSVTEI
+637 
-643 GEYAFSLC
+643 
-651 QGFTG
+651 
-656 KLVLP
+656 
-661 NGLKK
+661 
-666 IATHA
+666 
-671 FSACTG
+671 G

-690 MGDYAFSSCKGFKGK
+690 MGEYAFSNCPGFKGK

-712 TKIAT
+712 TKIAA
-717 SAFSNC
+717 SAFSC
-723 PGFTGDLLIPH
+723 CSGFTGDLLIPH
-734 SVTEIGKYAFC
+734 SVTEIGRYAF
-745 YCSGFTGKL
+745 YDCSGFTGKL

-767 FNNLNGLSDKQ
+767 FGDLYGLSDKQ

-783 TLEDLAFGCFNSIE
+783 TLEYLAFGCFNSIE

-804 IGCTIKCCK
+804 IGGTIKCCK

-821 SYIYEGGMAEGLD
+821 SYIYDGGKAEGLD

-853 MTLTGDEPYSL
+853 MMLTGDEPYSL

-876 LRRMEGQT
+876 LRRVEGQT

-894 NGEQKELSFE
+894 NGEQKKLSFE
-904 AQNAYVTFDTQ
+904 AQKAFVTFDNTK

-942 NDRFWDVSKIKE
+942 NDRFWDVARIRE
-954 TSGGTQAVKVGPFR
+954 TSAGTQAIKVGPFR

-989 ATGIDNLAPLEMLNA
+989 ATGIDNLAPLETLNA
-1004 DDVVYY
+1004 DDVAFY

>member
-125 NQGTAQFRNAKKR
+125 NQGTAQFRNAKKS

-143 NSNRSEAKWTTID
+143 NSNRSENKWTTVD

-164 FSFFGHKITIE
+164 FSFFGHKITVE

-201 VRPVRMATTIQGGN
+201 VRPVRMATTVQGGN

-251 SGGVNSAAIV
+251 PGGVNSAAIV

-301 EGICDLCNHTFFE
+301 EDICDLCNHTFFE

-325 DATTGFGAKM
+325 DGPLDFGAKM

-591 VTEIADNSFQ
+591 VTEIADYSFQ

-627 EGLTGDLLIP
+627 KGLTGDLLIP

-643 GEYAFSLC
+643 GEYAFY
-651 QGFTG
+651 
-656 KLVLP
+656 
-661 NGLKK
+661 
-666 IATHA
+666 
-671 FSACTG
+671 
-677 LTGDLSIPHSVTE
+677 D
-690 MGDYAFSSCKGFKGK
+690 
-705 LVLSNGL
+705 
-712 TKIAT
+712 
-717 SAFSNC
+717 
-723 PGFTGDLLIPH
+723 
-734 SVTEIGKYAFC
+734 
-745 YCSGFTGKL
+745 CSGFTGKL

-804 IGCTIKCCK
+804 IGGTIRCCK

-821 SYIYEGGMAEGLD
+821 FYIYEGGMAEGLD

-876 LRRMEGQT
+876 LRRMEGRT

>member
-1 MGIFKTNRM
+1 MGFFKTNRM

-29 TVSALTLRNPIV
+29 TASALTPRNPIV

-71 VGDVYLFIDGKQAC
+71 VGDVYLFIDGKKTC

-98 NKNEDNIKN
+98 NKNEGKIKN
-107 YQNSGNV
+107 YENGGNV

-125 NQGTAQFRNAKKR
+125 NRGTAQFRNAKKN
-138 QKCPY
+138 QKCPH
-143 NSNRSEAKWTTID
+143 NSNRSETKWTTVD

-164 FSFFGHKITIE
+164 FSFFGHKITVE

-180 KCDDKNR
+180 KCDDKDR

-194 DNALNGF
+194 DNTLNGF
-201 VRPVRMATTIQGGN
+201 VSPVRMATTVQGGN

-251 SGGVNSAAIV
+251 PGGVNSAAIV
-261 CKNFDCLATYDVT
+261 CKDFDCLATYDVT

-287 GLTSSRSASGHQCV
+287 GLTSSRSASGHQC
-301 EGICDLCNHTFFE
+301 EECICNLCNHTVFE
-314 YQTENGNLVTL
+314 YQTENGNPVTL
-325 DATTGFGAKM
+325 NTTTGFGAKM
-335 LSHRVVDGKC
+335 LSNRVVDGKC
-345 VMEFDAPITQIPR
+345 VMEFDAPITQIPLQ
-358 NAFLRKQLKGEL
+358 AFYKKQLKGEL
-370 RIPKSVTVIGENA
+370 RIPKSVTVIGVLA
-383 FGRNEKLEGD
+383 FAGNEKLVGD

-398 SVKVI
+398 SVTEIGTAAFLVCSGFDGKLTLSNKLTKISDNAFKGCRGLSGNIVI
-403 EPLAFRLCK
+403 PNSVTEIGLGSFIGCSGFK
-412 GFNGRLTLSANLQK
+412 GNLNLSANLQK
-426 IGDYAFSDCSGLTG
+426 IGNVAFQDCNGLTG

-445 NSVTTL
+445 
-451 GANAFERCGGFNGK
+451 
-465 LVLSNGLTKIQMNT
+465 
-479 FTGCVGLT
+479 
-487 GDLSIPHSVTEIGNS
+487 HSVTMLGIN
-502 AFADCSGFNGKL
+502 AFQHCSGFNGKL
-514 VLPEGLKK
+514 ALPKGLTK
-522 IGTTCFDGCGGLTG
+522 IETGAFDGCRGLTG

-552 RNCSGFTGKLVLPNG
+552 RNCSGFTGKLVLP
-567 LTKIETGVFDGCKGL
+567 K
-582 TGDLVIPQS
+582 
-591 VTEIADNSFQ
+591 
-601 NCSGFTGKLVLP
+601 
-613 NGLTK
+613 GLTK
-618 IGRNAFYYC
+618 IGTGAFYGC
-627 EGLTGDLLIP
+627 G
-637 QSVTEI
+637 
-643 GEYAFSLC
+643 
-651 QGFTG
+651 
-656 KLVLP
+656 
-661 NGLKK
+661 
-666 IATHA
+666 
-671 FSACTG
+671 G

-690 MGDYAFSSCKGFKGK
+690 MGEYAFSNCPGFKGK

-712 TKIAT
+712 TKIAA
-717 SAFSNC
+717 SAFSC
-723 PGFTGDLLIPH
+723 CSGFTGDLLIPH
-734 SVTEIGKYAFC
+734 SVTEIGRYAF
-745 YCSGFTGKL
+745 YDCSGFTGKL

-767 FNNLNGLSDKQ
+767 FGDLYGLSDKQ

-783 TLEDLAFGCFNSIE
+783 TLEYLAFGCFNSIE

-804 IGCTIKCCK
+804 IGGTIRCCK

-821 SYIYEGGMAEGLD
+821 SYIYDGGKAEGLD

-853 MTLTGDEPYSL
+853 MMLTGDEPYSL

-876 LRRMEGQT
+876 LRRVEGQT

>member
-1 MGIFKTNRM
+1 M
-10 RSVILHAL
+10 
-18 LVLLLGFVGGG
+18 
-29 TVSALTLRNPIV
+29 
-41 RLGNT
+41 
-46 SYSDNGT
+46 
-53 EVTLNLWMYNYDG
+53 
-66 DNAYF
+66 
-71 VGDVYLFIDGKQAC
+71 
-85 KLNDMWGLIANVS
+85 IANVS
-98 NKNEDNIKN
+98 NKNEGKIKN
-107 YQNSGNV
+107 YENGGNV

-125 NQGTAQFRNAKKR
+125 NRGTAQFRNAKKN
-138 QKCPY
+138 QKCPH
-143 NSNRSEAKWTTID
+143 NSNRSETKWTTVD

-164 FSFFGHKITIE
+164 FSFFGHKITVE

-194 DNALNGF
+194 DNTLNGF
-201 VRPVRMATTIQGGN
+201 VSPVRMATTVQGGN

-251 SGGVNSAAIV
+251 PGGVNSATIV
-261 CKNFDCLATYDVT
+261 CKDFDCLATYDVT

-287 GLTSSRSASGHQCV
+287 GLTSSRSEGGHQC
-301 EGICDLCNHTFFE
+301 EECICNLCNRTFFE
-314 YQTENGNLVTL
+314 YQTEDGNPVTL
-325 DATTGFGAKM
+325 NTTTGFGAKM
-335 LSHRVVDGKC
+335 LSNRVVDGKC

-358 NAFLRKQLKGEL
+358 KAFYNKQLKGEL
-370 RIPKSVTVIGENA
+370 RIPKSVTVIGVLA
-383 FGRNEKLEGD
+383 FASNEKLVGD

-398 SVKVI
+398 SVTEI
-403 EPLAFRLCK
+403 GSAAFLVCSGFDGK
-412 GFNGRLTLSANLQK
+412 LTLSNKLTKISDNAFNGCQGLSGNIVIPNSVTEIGLGSFIGCSGFKGNLNLSANLQK
-426 IGDYAFSDCSGLTG
+426 IGNVAFQDCNGLTG

-445 NSVTTL
+445 
-451 GANAFERCGGFNGK
+451 
-465 LVLSNGLTKIQMNT
+465 
-479 FTGCVGLT
+479 
-487 GDLSIPHSVTEIGNS
+487 HSVTMLGIN
-502 AFADCSGFNGKL
+502 AFQHCSGFNGKL
-514 VLPEGLKK
+514 VLPKGLTK
-522 IGTTCFDGCGGLTG
+522 IETGAFDGCRGLTG

-552 RNCSGFTGKLVLPNG
+552 RNCSGFTGKLVLP
-567 LTKIETGVFDGCKGL
+567 K
-582 TGDLVIPQS
+582 
-591 VTEIADNSFQ
+591 
-601 NCSGFTGKLVLP
+601 
-613 NGLTK
+613 GLTK
-618 IGRNAFYYC
+618 IGTGAFYGC
-627 EGLTGDLLIP
+627 G
-637 QSVTEI
+637 
-643 GEYAFSLC
+643 
-651 QGFTG
+651 
-656 KLVLP
+656 
-661 NGLKK
+661 
-666 IATHA
+666 
-671 FSACTG
+671 G

-690 MGDYAFSSCKGFKGK
+690 MGEYAFSNCPGFKGK

-712 TKIAT
+712 TKIAA
-717 SAFSNC
+717 SAFSC
-723 PGFTGDLLIPH
+723 CSGFTGDLLIPH
-734 SVTEIGKYAFC
+734 SVTEIGRYAF
-745 YCSGFTGKL
+745 YDCSGFTGKL

-767 FNNLNGLSDKQ
+767 FGDLYGLSDKQ

-783 TLEDLAFGCFNSIE
+783 TLEYLAFGCFNSIE

-804 IGCTIKCCK
+804 IGGTIRCCK

-821 SYIYEGGMAEGLD
+821 SYIYDGGKAEGLD

-853 MTLTGDEPYSL
+853 MMLTGDEPYSL

-876 LRRMEGQT
+876 LRRVEGQT

-989 ATGIDNLAPLEMLNA
+989 ATGIDNLAPLVMLNA

>member
-1 MGIFKTNRM
+1 MGFFKTNRM

-29 TVSALTLRNPIV
+29 TASALTPRNPIV

-71 VGDVYLFIDGKQAC
+71 VGDVYLFIDGKKTC

-98 NKNEDNIKN
+98 NKNEGKIKN
-107 YQNSGNV
+107 YENGGNV

-125 NQGTAQFRNAKKR
+125 NRGTAQFRNAKKN
-138 QKCPY
+138 QKCPH
-143 NSNRSEAKWTTID
+143 NSNRSETKWTTVD

-164 FSFFGHKITIE
+164 FSFFGHKITVE

-180 KCDDKNR
+180 KCDDKDR

-194 DNALNGF
+194 DNTLNGF
-201 VRPVRMATTIQGGN
+201 VSPVRMATTVQGGN

-251 SGGVNSAAIV
+251 PGGVNSAAIV
-261 CKNFDCLATYDVT
+261 CKDFDCLATYDVT

-287 GLTSSRSASGHQCV
+287 GLTSSRSASGHQC
-301 EGICDLCNHTFFE
+301 EECICNLCNHTVFE
-314 YQTENGNLVTL
+314 YQTENGNPVTL
-325 DATTGFGAKM
+325 NTTTGFGAKM
-335 LSHRVVDGKC
+335 LSNRVVDGKC
-345 VMEFDAPITQIPR
+345 VMEFDAPITQIPLQ
-358 NAFLRKQLKGEL
+358 AFYKKQLKGEL
-370 RIPKSVTVIGENA
+370 RIPKSVTVIGVLA
-383 FGRNEKLEGD
+383 FAGNEKLVGD

-398 SVKVI
+398 SVTEIGTAAFLVCSGFDGKLTLSNKLTKISDNAFKGCRGLSGNIVI
-403 EPLAFRLCK
+403 PNSVTEIGLGSFIGCSGFK
-412 GFNGRLTLSANLQK
+412 GKLNLSANLQK
-426 IGDYAFSDCSGLTG
+426 IGMGAFVDCNGLTG

-445 NSVTTL
+445 
-451 GANAFERCGGFNGK
+451 
-465 LVLSNGLTKIQMNT
+465 
-479 FTGCVGLT
+479 
-487 GDLSIPHSVTEIGNS
+487 HSVTMLGIN
-502 AFADCSGFNGKL
+502 AFQDCSGFN
-514 VLPEGLKK
+514 
-522 IGTTCFDGCGGLTG
+522 
-536 DLVIP
+536 
-541 QSVTEIAYYSF
+541 
-552 RNCSGFTGKLVLPNG
+552 GKLVLPNG
-567 LTKIETGVFDGCKGL
+567 LTKIETGVFRGCKGL

-591 VTEIADNSFQ
+591 VTEIADYSFR
-601 NCSGFTGKLVLP
+601 NCSGFNGKLVLP

-618 IGRNAFYYC
+618 IGSDAFFYC

-643 GEYAFSLC
+643 GGYAFSHC
-651 QGFTG
+651 EGFNG

-666 IATHA
+666 IAIHA

-690 MGDYAFSSCKGFKGK
+690 MGEYAFSKCPGFKGK

-712 TKIAT
+712 TKIAA
-717 SAFSNC
+717 SAFSYC
-723 PGFTGDLLIPH
+723 VGLTGDLVIPH
-734 SVTEIGKYAFC
+734 SVTEIGKYAFYGC
-745 YCSGFTGKL
+745 RGFNGKL
-754 SLPEGLKIIRENA
+754 SLPEGLKIIRGKA
-767 FNNLNGLSDKQ
+767 FNDLNGLSDKQ

-783 TLEDLAFGCFNSIE
+783 TLENLDFGCFNSIE

-804 IGCTIKCCK
+804 IGGTIQCCK

-876 LRRMEGQT
+876 LRRMEGRT

-904 AQNAYVTFDTQ
+904 AQNAFVTFDNTK

-928 TYKAKDVTSGYIIR
+928 TYKAKNVTSGYIIR
-942 NDRFWDVSKIKE
+942 NDRFWDVARIRE
-954 TSGGTQAVKVGPFR
+954 TSAGTQAIKVGPFR
-968 SWLDGDEANGAS
+968 SWLDGDVANGSS
-980 VLSLHIGDY
+980 VLSLRIGDY
-989 ATGIDNLAPLEMLNA
+989 ATGIDNLAPLETLNA
-1004 DDVVYY
+1004 DDVAFY

>member
-1 MGIFKTNRM
+1 MGIFKMNRM

-29 TVSALTLRNPIV
+29 TASALTPRNPIV

-71 VGDVYLFIDGKQAC
+71 VGDVYLFIDGKKTC

-98 NKNEDNIKN
+98 NKDEGKIKKYEN
-107 YQNSGNV
+107 GGNV

-125 NQGTAQFRNAKKR
+125 NRGTAQFRNAKKN
-138 QKCPY
+138 QKCPH
-143 NSNRSEAKWTTID
+143 NSNRSEAKWTTVD

-164 FSFFGHKITIE
+164 FSFFGHKITVE

-201 VRPVRMATTIQGGN
+201 VRPVRMATTVQGGN

-251 SGGVNSAAIV
+251 PGGVNSAAIV
-261 CKNFDCLATYDVT
+261 CKDFDCLATYDVT

-287 GLTSSRSASGHQCV
+287 GLTSSRSEGGHQC
-301 EGICDLCNHTFFE
+301 EECICNLCNRTFFE
-314 YQTENGNLVTL
+314 YQTEDGNPVTL
-325 DATTGFGAKM
+325 NATTGFGAKM
-335 LSHRVVDGKC
+335 LSNRVVDGKC

-358 NAFLRKQLKGEL
+358 KAFYNKQLKGEL
-370 RIPKSVTVIGENA
+370 RIPKSVTVIGVLA
-383 FGRNEKLEGD
+383 FASNEKLVGD

-398 SVKVI
+398 SVTEI
-403 EPLAFRLCK
+403 GSAAFLVCSGFDGK
-412 GFNGRLTLSANLQK
+412 LTLSNKLTKISDNAFNGCQGLSGNIVIPNSVTEIGLGSFIGCSGFKGKLNLSANLQK
-426 IGDYAFSDCSGLTG
+426 IGNVAFKDCNGLTG

-445 NSVTTL
+445 
-451 GANAFERCGGFNGK
+451 
-465 LVLSNGLTKIQMNT
+465 
-479 FTGCVGLT
+479 
-487 GDLSIPHSVTEIGNS
+487 HSVTMLGIN
-502 AFADCSGFNGKL
+502 AFQHCSGFNGKL
-514 VLPEGLKK
+514 VLPNGLTK
-522 IGTTCFDGCGGLTG
+522 IETGVFDGCRGLTG
-536 DLVIP
+536 NLDIP

-552 RNCSGFTGKLVLPNG
+552 RNCSGFTGKLVLP
-567 LTKIETGVFDGCKGL
+567 K
-582 TGDLVIPQS
+582 
-591 VTEIADNSFQ
+591 
-601 NCSGFTGKLVLP
+601 
-613 NGLTK
+613 GLTK
-618 IGRNAFYYC
+618 IGTGAFYGC
-627 EGLTGDLLIP
+627 G
-637 QSVTEI
+637 
-643 GEYAFSLC
+643 
-651 QGFTG
+651 
-656 KLVLP
+656 
-661 NGLKK
+661 
-666 IATHA
+666 
-671 FSACTG
+671 G

-690 MGDYAFSSCKGFKGK
+690 MGEYAFSNCPGFKGK

-712 TKIAT
+712 TKIAA
-717 SAFSNC
+717 SAFSC
-723 PGFTGDLLIPH
+723 CSGFTGDLLIPH
-734 SVTEIGKYAFC
+734 SVTEIGRYAF
-745 YCSGFTGKL
+745 YDCSGFTGKL

-767 FNNLNGLSDKQ
+767 FGDLYGLSDKQ

-783 TLEDLAFGCFNSIE
+783 TLEYLAFGCFNSIE

-804 IGCTIKCCK
+804 IGGTIRCCK

-821 SYIYEGGMAEGLD
+821 SYIYDGGKAEGLD

-853 MTLTGDEPYSL
+853 MTLKGDEPYSL

-876 LRRMEGQT
+876 LRRMEGRT

>member
-1 MGIFKTNRM
+1 MGIFKMNRM

-29 TVSALTLRNPIV
+29 TASALTPRNPIV

-71 VGDVYLFIDGKQAC
+71 VGDVYLFIDGKKTC

-98 NKNEDNIKN
+98 NKNEGKIKN
-107 YQNSGNV
+107 YENGGNV

-125 NQGTAQFRNAKKR
+125 NRGTAQFRNAKKN
-138 QKCPY
+138 QKCPH
-143 NSNRSEAKWTTID
+143 NSNRSEAKWTTVD

-164 FSFFGHKITIE
+164 FSFFGHKITVE

-180 KCDDKNR
+180 KCDKNR

-194 DNALNGF
+194 DNTLNGF
-201 VRPVRMATTIQGGN
+201 VSPVRMATTVQGGN

-251 SGGVNSAAIV
+251 PGGVNSATIV
-261 CKNFDCLATYDVT
+261 CKDFDCLATYDVT

-287 GLTSSRSASGHQCV
+287 GLTSSRSEGGHQCE
-301 EGICDLCNHTFFE
+301 EGICNLCNRTFFE
-314 YQTENGNLVTL
+314 YQTEDGNPVTL
-325 DATTGFGAKM
+325 NTTTGFGAKM
-335 LSHRVVDGKC
+335 LSNRVVDGKC

-358 NAFLRKQLKGEL
+358 KAFYNKQLKGEL
-370 RIPKSVTVIGENA
+370 RIPKSVTVIGVLA
-383 FGRNEKLEGD
+383 FASNEKLVGD

-398 SVKVI
+398 SVTEI
-403 EPLAFRLCK
+403 GSAAFLVCSGFDGK
-412 GFNGRLTLSANLQK
+412 LTLSNKLTKISDNAFNGCQGLSGNIVIPNSVTEIGLGSFIGCRGFKGNLNLSANLQK
-426 IGDYAFSDCSGLTG
+426 IGNVAFQDCNGLTG

-445 NSVTTL
+445 
-451 GANAFERCGGFNGK
+451 
-465 LVLSNGLTKIQMNT
+465 
-479 FTGCVGLT
+479 
-487 GDLSIPHSVTEIGNS
+487 HSVTMLGIN
-502 AFADCSGFNGKL
+502 AFQHCSGFNGKL
-514 VLPEGLKK
+514 VLPKGLTK
-522 IGTTCFDGCGGLTG
+522 IETGAFDGCRGLTG

-552 RNCSGFTGKLVLPNG
+552 RNCRGFNGKLVLP
-567 LTKIETGVFDGCKGL
+567 K
-582 TGDLVIPQS
+582 
-591 VTEIADNSFQ
+591 
-601 NCSGFTGKLVLP
+601 
-613 NGLTK
+613 GLTK
-618 IGRNAFYYC
+618 IGTGAFDGC
-627 EGLTGDLLIP
+627 G
-637 QSVTEI
+637 
-643 GEYAFSLC
+643 
-651 QGFTG
+651 
-656 KLVLP
+656 
-661 NGLKK
+661 
-666 IATHA
+666 
-671 FSACTG
+671 G

-690 MGDYAFSSCKGFKGK
+690 MGEYAFSNCPGFKGK

-712 TKIAT
+712 TKIAA
-717 SAFSNC
+717 SAFSC
-723 PGFTGDLLIPH
+723 CSGFTGDLLIPH
-734 SVTEIGKYAFC
+734 SVTEIGRYAF
-745 YCSGFTGKL
+745 YDCSGFTGKL

-767 FNNLNGLSDKQ
+767 FGDLYGLSDKQ

-783 TLEDLAFGCFNSIE
+783 TLEYLAFGCFNSIE

-804 IGCTIKCCK
+804 IGGTIRCCK

-821 SYIYEGGMAEGLD
+821 SYIYDGGKAEGLD

-853 MTLTGDEPYSL
+853 MMLTGDEPYSL

-876 LRRMEGQT
+876 LRRVEGQT

-894 NGEQKELSFE
+894 NGEQKKLSFE
-904 AQNAYVTFDTQ
+904 AQKAFVTFDNTK

-942 NDRFWDVSKIKE
+942 NDRFWDVARIRE
-954 TSGGTQAVKVGPFR
+954 TSAGTQAIKVGPFR
-968 SWLDGDEANGAS
+968 SWLDGDVANGAS
-980 VLSLHIGDY
+980 VLSLRVGDD
-989 ATGIDNLAPLEMLNA
+989 ATGIDNLAPLETLNA
-1004 DDVVYY
+1004 DDVAFY

>member
-1 MGIFKTNRM
+1 M

-29 TVSALTLRNPIV
+29 TASALTPRNPIV

-71 VGDVYLFIDGKQAC
+71 VGDVYLFIDGKKTC

-98 NKNEDNIKN
+98 NKDEGKIKKYEN
-107 YQNSGNV
+107 GGNV

-125 NQGTAQFRNAKKR
+125 NRGTAQFRNAKKN
-138 QKCPY
+138 QKCPH
-143 NSNRSEAKWTTID
+143 NSNRSETKWTTVD

-164 FSFFGHKITIE
+164 FSFFGHKITVE

-194 DNALNGF
+194 DNTLNGF
-201 VRPVRMATTIQGGN
+201 VSPVRMATTVQGGN

-251 SGGVNSAAIV
+251 PGGVNSATIV
-261 CKNFDCLATYDVT
+261 CKDFDCLATYDVT

-287 GLTSSRSASGHQCV
+287 GLTSSRSEGGHQC
-301 EGICDLCNHTFFE
+301 EECICNLCNRTFFE
-314 YQTENGNLVTL
+314 YQTEDGNPVTL
-325 DATTGFGAKM
+325 NTTTGFGAKM
-335 LSHRVVDGKC
+335 LSNRVVDGKC

-358 NAFLRKQLKGEL
+358 KAFYNKQLKGEL
-370 RIPKSVTVIGENA
+370 RIPKSVTVIGVLA
-383 FGRNEKLEGD
+383 FASNEKLVGD

-398 SVKVI
+398 SVTEI
-403 EPLAFRLCK
+403 GSAAFLVCSGFDGK
-412 GFNGRLTLSANLQK
+412 LTLSNKLTKISDNAFNGCQCLSGNIVIPNSVTEIGLGSFIGCSGFKGNLNLSANLQK
-426 IGDYAFSDCSGLTG
+426 IGNVAFQDCNGLTG

-445 NSVTTL
+445 
-451 GANAFERCGGFNGK
+451 
-465 LVLSNGLTKIQMNT
+465 
-479 FTGCVGLT
+479 
-487 GDLSIPHSVTEIGNS
+487 HSVTMLGIN
-502 AFADCSGFNGKL
+502 AFQHCSGFNGKL
-514 VLPEGLKK
+514 VLPKGLTK
-522 IGTTCFDGCGGLTG
+522 IETGAFDGCRGLTG

-552 RNCSGFTGKLVLPNG
+552 RNCSGFTGKLVLP
-567 LTKIETGVFDGCKGL
+567 K
-582 TGDLVIPQS
+582 
-591 VTEIADNSFQ
+591 
-601 NCSGFTGKLVLP
+601 
-613 NGLTK
+613 GLTK
-618 IGRNAFYYC
+618 IGTGAFYGC
-627 EGLTGDLLIP
+627 G
-637 QSVTEI
+637 
-643 GEYAFSLC
+643 
-651 QGFTG
+651 
-656 KLVLP
+656 
-661 NGLKK
+661 
-666 IATHA
+666 
-671 FSACTG
+671 G

-690 MGDYAFSSCKGFKGK
+690 MGEYAFSNCPGFKGK

-712 TKIAT
+712 TKIAA
-717 SAFSNC
+717 SAFSC
-723 PGFTGDLLIPH
+723 CSGFTGDLLIPH
-734 SVTEIGKYAFC
+734 SVTEIGRYAF
-745 YCSGFTGKL
+745 YDCSGFTGKL

-783 TLEDLAFGCFNSIE
+783 TLEYLAFGCFNSIE

-804 IGCTIKCCK
+804 IGGTIKCCK

-821 SYIYEGGMAEGLD
+821 SYIYDGGKAEGLD

-894 NGEQKELSFE
+894 NGEQKKLSFE
-904 AQNAYVTFDTQ
+904 AQNAFVTFDNTK

-942 NDRFWDVSKIKE
+942 NDRFWDVARIRE
-954 TSGGTQAVKVGPFR
+954 TSAGTQAIKVGPFR
-968 SWLDGDEANGAS
+968 SWLDGDVANGSS
-980 VLSLHIGDY
+980 VLSLRIRDY
-989 ATGIDNLAPLEMLNA
+989 ATGIDNLAPLETLNA
-1004 DDVVYY
+1004 DDVAFY

>member
-125 NQGTAQFRNAKKR
+125 NQGTAQFRNAKKS

-143 NSNRSEAKWTTID
+143 NSNRSENKWTTVD

-164 FSFFGHKITIE
+164 FSFFGHKITVE

-201 VRPVRMATTIQGGN
+201 VRPVRMATTVQGGN

-251 SGGVNSAAIV
+251 PGGVNSAAIV

-301 EGICDLCNHTFFE
+301 EDICDLCNHTFFE

-325 DATTGFGAKM
+325 DGPLDFGAKM

-536 DLVIP
+536 DWVIP

-591 VTEIADNSFQ
+591 VTEIADYSFQ

-627 EGLTGDLLIP
+627 KGLTGDLLIP

-643 GEYAFSLC
+643 GEYAFY
-651 QGFTG
+651 
-656 KLVLP
+656 
-661 NGLKK
+661 
-666 IATHA
+666 
-671 FSACTG
+671 
-677 LTGDLSIPHSVTE
+677 D
-690 MGDYAFSSCKGFKGK
+690 
-705 LVLSNGL
+705 
-712 TKIAT
+712 
-717 SAFSNC
+717 
-723 PGFTGDLLIPH
+723 
-734 SVTEIGKYAFC
+734 
-745 YCSGFTGKL
+745 CSGFTGKL

-804 IGCTIKCCK
+804 IGGTIRCCK

-876 LRRMEGQT
+876 LRRMEGRT

>member
-1 MGIFKTNRM
+1 M

-125 NQGTAQFRNAKKR
+125 NQGTAQFRNAKKN

-143 NSNRSEAKWTTID
+143 NSDKSENKWTTVD

-164 FSFFGHKITIE
+164 FSFFGHKITVE

-180 KCDDKNR
+180 KCDDKKR

-194 DNALNGF
+194 DNTLNGF
-201 VRPVRMATTIQGGN
+201 VSPVRMATTVQGGN

-251 SGGVNSAAIV
+251 PGGVNSATIV

-325 DATTGFGAKM
+325 DGPLDFGAKM

-487 GDLSIPHSVTEIGNS
+487 GDLSIPHSVTE
-502 AFADCSGFNGKL
+502 
-514 VLPEGLKK
+514 
-522 IGTTCFDGCGGLTG
+522 
-536 DLVIP
+536 
-541 QSVTEIAYYSF
+541 
-552 RNCSGFTGKLVLPNG
+552 
-567 LTKIETGVFDGCKGL
+567 
-582 TGDLVIPQS
+582 
-591 VTEIADNSFQ
+591 
-601 NCSGFTGKLVLP
+601 
-613 NGLTK
+613 
-618 IGRNAFYYC
+618 
-627 EGLTGDLLIP
+627 
-637 QSVTEI
+637 
-643 GEYAFSLC
+643 
-651 QGFTG
+651 
-656 KLVLP
+656 
-661 NGLKK
+661 
-666 IATHA
+666 
-671 FSACTG
+671 
-677 LTGDLSIPHSVTE
+677 

-734 SVTEIGKYAFC
+734 SVTEIGKYAF
-745 YCSGFTGKL
+745 YDCSGFTGKL

-804 IGCTIKCCK
+804 IGCTIRCCK

-821 SYIYEGGMAEGLD
+821 SYIYEGGMTEGLD

-876 LRRMEGQT
+876 LRRMEGRT

-1024 NIVKRGNKTMKVII
+1024 NIVKLGNKTMKVII

>member
-1 MGIFKTNRM
+1 MRFFKTNRM

-29 TVSALTLRNPIV
+29 TASALTPRNPIV

-71 VGDVYLFIDGKQAC
+71 VGDVYLFIDGKKTC

-98 NKNEDNIKN
+98 NKNEGKIKN
-107 YQNSGNV
+107 YENGGNV

-125 NQGTAQFRNAKKR
+125 NRGTAQFRNAKKN
-138 QKCPY
+138 QKCPH
-143 NSNRSEAKWTTID
+143 NSNRSETKWTTVD

-164 FSFFGHKITIE
+164 FSFFGHKITVE

-194 DNALNGF
+194 DNTLNGF
-201 VRPVRMATTIQGGN
+201 VSPVRMATTVQGGN

-251 SGGVNSAAIV
+251 PGGVNSAAIV
-261 CKNFDCLATYDVT
+261 CKDFDCLATYDVT

-287 GLTSSRSASGHQCV
+287 GLTSSRSEGGHQC
-301 EGICDLCNHTFFE
+301 EECICNLCNRTFFE
-314 YQTENGNLVTL
+314 YQTEDGNPVTL
-325 DATTGFGAKM
+325 NATTGFGAKM

-358 NAFLRKQLKGEL
+358 KTFYNKQLKGEL
-370 RIPKSVTVIGENA
+370 RIPKSVTVIGVLA
-383 FGRNEKLEGD
+383 FASNGKLVGD

-398 SVKVI
+398 SVTEIGSAAFLVCSGFDGKLTLSNKLTKISDAAFKGCQGLSGNIVI
-403 EPLAFRLCK
+403 PNSVTEIGLESFK
-412 GFNGRLTLSANLQK
+412 GCSGFKGNLNLSANLQK
-426 IGDYAFSDCSGLTG
+426 IGNDAFQDCNGLTG

-445 NSVTTL
+445 
-451 GANAFERCGGFNGK
+451 
-465 LVLSNGLTKIQMNT
+465 
-479 FTGCVGLT
+479 
-487 GDLSIPHSVTEIGNS
+487 HSVTMLGIN
-502 AFADCSGFNGKL
+502 AF
-514 VLPEGLKK
+514 
-522 IGTTCFDGCGGLTG
+522 
-536 DLVIP
+536 
-541 QSVTEIAYYSF
+541 Q
-552 RNCSGFTGKLVLPNG
+552 NCSGFTGKLVLPKG
-567 LTKIETGVFDGCKGL
+567 LTKIETGAFDGCRGL

-591 VTEIADNSFQ
+591 VTEIADYSFEY
-601 NCSGFTGKLVLP
+601 CSGFTGKLVLP

-643 GEYAFSLC
+643 GAYAFSLC

-734 SVTEIGKYAFC
+734 SVTEIGKYAF
-745 YCSGFTGKL
+745 YDCSGFTGKL

-804 IGCTIKCCK
+804 IGGTIKCCK

-821 SYIYEGGMAEGLD
+821 SYIYDGGKEKGLD
-834 ISYTRTFSNTW
+834 ISYTRTFSNIW

-884 EAGTPYLVKR
+884 EAGPPYLVKR
-894 NGEQKELSFE
+894 NGEQKKLSFE
-904 AQNAYVTFDTQ
+904 AQNAFVTFDNTK

-942 NDRFWDVSKIKE
+942 NDRFWDVARIRE
-954 TSGGTQAVKVGPFR
+954 TSAGTQAIKVGPFR
-968 SWLDGDEANGAS
+968 SWLDGDVANGSS
-980 VLSLHIGDY
+980 VLSLRIGDY
-989 ATGIDNLAPLEMLNA
+989 ATGIDNLAPLETLNA
-1004 DDVVYY
+1004 DDVAFY

>member
-29 TVSALTLRNPIV
+29 TASALTPRNPIV

-71 VGDVYLFIDGKQAC
+71 VGDVYLFIDGKKTC

-125 NQGTAQFRNAKKR
+125 NQGTAQFRNAKKS

-143 NSNRSEAKWTTID
+143 NSDKSEKKWTTID

-164 FSFFGHKITIE
+164 FSFFGHKITVE

-180 KCDDKNR
+180 KCDDKKR

-201 VRPVRMATTIQGGN
+201 VRPVRMATTVQGGN

-251 SGGVNSAAIV
+251 PGGVNSAAIV
-261 CKNFDCLATYDVT
+261 CKDFDCLATYDVT

-287 GLTSSRSASGHQCV
+287 GLTSSRSEGSHQC
-301 EGICDLCNHTFFE
+301 EECICNLCNRTFFE
-314 YQTENGNLVTL
+314 YQTEDGNPVTL
-325 DATTGFGAKM
+325 NATTGFGAKM
-335 LSHRVVDGKC
+335 LSNRVVDGKC

-358 NAFLRKQLKGEL
+358 KAFYNKQLKGEL
-370 RIPKSVTVIGENA
+370 RIPKSVTVIGVLA
-383 FGRNEKLEGD
+383 FASNEKLVGD

-398 SVKVI
+398 SVTEI
-403 EPLAFRLCK
+403 GSAAFLVCSGFDGK
-412 GFNGRLTLSANLQK
+412 LTLSNKLTKISDNAFNGCQCLSGNIVIPNSVTEIGLGSFIGCSGFKGNLNLSANLQK
-426 IGDYAFSDCSGLTG
+426 IGNVAFQDCNGLTG

-445 NSVTTL
+445 
-451 GANAFERCGGFNGK
+451 
-465 LVLSNGLTKIQMNT
+465 
-479 FTGCVGLT
+479 
-487 GDLSIPHSVTEIGNS
+487 HSVTMLGIN
-502 AFADCSGFNGKL
+502 AFQHCSGFNGKL
-514 VLPEGLKK
+514 VLPKGLTK
-522 IGTTCFDGCGGLTG
+522 IETGAFDGCRGLTG

-552 RNCSGFTGKLVLPNG
+552 RNCSGFTGKLVLP
-567 LTKIETGVFDGCKGL
+567 K
-582 TGDLVIPQS
+582 
-591 VTEIADNSFQ
+591 
-601 NCSGFTGKLVLP
+601 
-613 NGLTK
+613 GLTK
-618 IGRNAFYYC
+618 IGTGAFYGC
-627 EGLTGDLLIP
+627 G
-637 QSVTEI
+637 
-643 GEYAFSLC
+643 
-651 QGFTG
+651 
-656 KLVLP
+656 
-661 NGLKK
+661 
-666 IATHA
+666 
-671 FSACTG
+671 G

-690 MGDYAFSSCKGFKGK
+690 MGEYAFSNCPGFKGK

-712 TKIAT
+712 TKIAA
-717 SAFSNC
+717 SAFSC
-723 PGFTGDLLIPH
+723 CSGFTGDLLIPH
-734 SVTEIGKYAFC
+734 SVTEIGRYAF
-745 YCSGFTGKL
+745 YDCSGFTGKL

-767 FNNLNGLSDKQ
+767 FGDLYGLSDKQ

-783 TLEDLAFGCFNSIE
+783 TLEYLAFGCFNSIE

-804 IGCTIKCCK
+804 IGGTIKCCK

-821 SYIYEGGMAEGLD
+821 SYIYDGGKAEGLD

-853 MTLTGDEPYSL
+853 MMLTGDEPYSL

-876 LRRMEGQT
+876 LRRVEGQT

-894 NGEQKELSFE
+894 NGEQKKLSFE
-904 AQNAYVTFDTQ
+904 AQKAFVTFDNTK

-942 NDRFWDVSKIKE
+942 NDRFWDVARIRE
-954 TSGGTQAVKVGPFR
+954 TSAGTQAIKVGPFR

-989 ATGIDNLAPLEMLNA
+989 ATGIDNLAPLETLNA
-1004 DDVVYY
+1004 DDVAFY

>member
-10 RSVILHAL
+10 RSVIIHAL

-125 NQGTAQFRNAKKR
+125 NQGTAQFRNAKKS

-143 NSNRSEAKWTTID
+143 NSNRSENKWTTVD

-164 FSFFGHKITIE
+164 FSFFGHKITVE

-201 VRPVRMATTIQGGN
+201 VRPVRMATTVQGGN

-251 SGGVNSAAIV
+251 PGGVNSAAIV

-301 EGICDLCNHTFFE
+301 EDICDLCNHTFFE

-325 DATTGFGAKM
+325 DGPLDFGAKM

-591 VTEIADNSFQ
+591 VTEIADYSFQ

-627 EGLTGDLLIP
+627 KGLTGDLLIP

-643 GEYAFSLC
+643 GEYAFY
-651 QGFTG
+651 
-656 KLVLP
+656 
-661 NGLKK
+661 
-666 IATHA
+666 
-671 FSACTG
+671 
-677 LTGDLSIPHSVTE
+677 D
-690 MGDYAFSSCKGFKGK
+690 
-705 LVLSNGL
+705 
-712 TKIAT
+712 
-717 SAFSNC
+717 
-723 PGFTGDLLIPH
+723 
-734 SVTEIGKYAFC
+734 
-745 YCSGFTGKL
+745 CSGFTGKL

-804 IGCTIKCCK
+804 IGGTIRCCK

-876 LRRMEGQT
+876 LRRMEGRT

>member
-1 MGIFKTNRM
+1 MGFFKTNRM

-29 TVSALTLRNPIV
+29 TASALTPRNPIV

-71 VGDVYLFIDGKQAC
+71 VGDVYLFIDGKKTC
-85 KLNDMWGLIANVS
+85 KLNDMWGLIANAS
-98 NKNEDNIKN
+98 NKNEGKIKN
-107 YQNSGNV
+107 YENGGNV

-125 NQGTAQFRNAKKR
+125 NRGTAQFRNAKKN
-138 QKCPY
+138 QKCPH
-143 NSNRSEAKWTTID
+143 NSNRSETKWTTVD

-164 FSFFGHKITIE
+164 FSFFGHKITVE

-201 VRPVRMATTIQGGN
+201 VSPVRMATTVQGGN

-251 SGGVNSAAIV
+251 PGGVNSAAIV
-261 CKNFDCLATYDVT
+261 CKDFDCLATYDVT

-287 GLTSSRSASGHQCV
+287 GLTSSRSEGGHQC
-301 EGICDLCNHTFFE
+301 EECICNLCNRTFFE
-314 YQTENGNLVTL
+314 YQTEDGNPVTL
-325 DATTGFGAKM
+325 NATTGFGAKM
-335 LSHRVVDGKC
+335 LSNRVVDGKC

-358 NAFLRKQLKGEL
+358 KAFYNKQLKGEL
-370 RIPKSVTVIGENA
+370 RIPKSVTVIGVLA
-383 FGRNEKLEGD
+383 FASNEKLVGD

-398 SVKVI
+398 SVTEI
-403 EPLAFRLCK
+403 GSAAFLVCSGFDGK
-412 GFNGRLTLSANLQK
+412 LTLSNKLTKISDNAFNGCQGLSGNIVIPNSVTEIGLGSFIGCSGFKGKLNLSANLQK
-426 IGDYAFSDCSGLTG
+426 IGNVAFQDCNGLTG

-445 NSVTTL
+445 
-451 GANAFERCGGFNGK
+451 
-465 LVLSNGLTKIQMNT
+465 
-479 FTGCVGLT
+479 
-487 GDLSIPHSVTEIGNS
+487 HSVTMLGIN
-502 AFADCSGFNGKL
+502 AFQHCSGFNGKL
-514 VLPEGLKK
+514 VLPKGLTK
-522 IGTTCFDGCGGLTG
+522 IEAGVFDGCRGLTG
-536 DLVIP
+536 NLDIP
-541 QSVTEIAYYSF
+541 QSVTEIAVYSF
-552 RNCSGFTGKLVLPNG
+552 RNCSGFTGKLVLP
-567 LTKIETGVFDGCKGL
+567 K
-582 TGDLVIPQS
+582 
-591 VTEIADNSFQ
+591 
-601 NCSGFTGKLVLP
+601 
-613 NGLTK
+613 GLTK
-618 IGRNAFYYC
+618 IGTGAFYGC
-627 EGLTGDLLIP
+627 G
-637 QSVTEI
+637 
-643 GEYAFSLC
+643 
-651 QGFTG
+651 
-656 KLVLP
+656 
-661 NGLKK
+661 
-666 IATHA
+666 
-671 FSACTG
+671 G

-690 MGDYAFSSCKGFKGK
+690 MGEYAFSNCPGFKGK

-712 TKIAT
+712 TKIAA
-717 SAFSNC
+717 SAFSC
-723 PGFTGDLLIPH
+723 CSGFTGDLLIPH
-734 SVTEIGKYAFC
+734 SVTEIGRYAF
-745 YCSGFTGKL
+745 YDCSGFTGKL

-767 FNNLNGLSDKQ
+767 FGDLYGLSDKQ

-783 TLEDLAFGCFNSIE
+783 TLEYLAFGCFNSIE

-804 IGCTIKCCK
+804 IGGTIRCCK

-821 SYIYEGGMAEGLD
+821 SYIYDGGKAEGLD

-853 MTLTGDEPYSL
+853 MMLTGDEPYSL

-876 LRRMEGQT
+876 LRRVEGQT

-894 NGEQKELSFE
+894 NGEQKKLSFE
-904 AQNAYVTFDTQ
+904 AQKAFVTFDNTK

>member
-125 NQGTAQFRNAKKR
+125 NQGTAQFRNAKKS

-143 NSNRSEAKWTTID
+143 NSNRSENKWTTVD

-164 FSFFGHKITIE
+164 FSFFGHKITVE

-201 VRPVRMATTIQGGN
+201 VRPVRMATTVQGGN

-251 SGGVNSAAIV
+251 PGGVNSAAIV

-301 EGICDLCNHTFFE
+301 EDICDLCNHTFFE

-325 DATTGFGAKM
+325 DGPLDFGAKM

-591 VTEIADNSFQ
+591 VTEIADYSFQ

-627 EGLTGDLLIP
+627 KGLTGDLLIP

-643 GEYAFSLC
+643 GEYAFY
-651 QGFTG
+651 
-656 KLVLP
+656 
-661 NGLKK
+661 
-666 IATHA
+666 
-671 FSACTG
+671 
-677 LTGDLSIPHSVTE
+677 D
-690 MGDYAFSSCKGFKGK
+690 
-705 LVLSNGL
+705 
-712 TKIAT
+712 
-717 SAFSNC
+717 
-723 PGFTGDLLIPH
+723 
-734 SVTEIGKYAFC
+734 
-745 YCSGFTGKL
+745 CSGFTGKL

-804 IGCTIKCCK
+804 IGGTIRCCK

-876 LRRMEGQT
+876 LRRMEGRT